1 MKTSGSFHAMQDPAS
16 SKITIVRS
24 PAHDEID
31 DTFSFNSSAEMR
43 TTLISTYE
51 QAGVDS
57 ILQDL
62 ANTGSADF
70 LIQNDSPQRLVPLVA
85 HAVLRRKR
93 Q

>member
-1 MKTSGSFHAMQDPAS
+1 MKTSGSFHAVQDPAS
-16 SKITIVRS
+16 SKISIVRS
-24 PAHDEID
+24 PAHDGID

-43 TTLISTYE
+43 TTLISKYE

-57 ILQDL
+57 ILHDL
-62 ANTGSADF
+62 ANAGSADF
-70 LIQNDSPQRLVPLVA
+70 LIQNDSPQRLVPLVT